1 MDTKNDDGNMSA
13 LAAQLEKADIIM
25 DDPNIIDIQGGSTV
39 PIRNNSSSSSSTL
52 LYAINDKMRATA
64 ATTSPSTTTDEE
76 DDDGIEFTLPPEIT
90 MTVFGHLSIQ
100 NLLVCQR
107 VSRHFR
113 VFARTVMLDKL
124 GGQAMGCQ
132 RHQCPQC
139 RRNQQRPFLQRSS
152 GGSSTSGGGGGGGGG
167 AGQHGSSG
175 LPPLPYHHLIN
186 NPNTLLPTTVSPVS
200 HHNSYL
206 QLQDPPLHQL
216 HHHLYQHQSTEDR
229 SQHHHQTDLHI
240 HHQSHS
246 YHDQPSRPVSTSQ
259 QLDSIAYN
267 RQYHMPSSTPQYHHA
282 ASYVAPGN
290 IALFL
295 FPYNDHTP
303 TSWQD
308 RQSVHLVCTG
318 IDRPKEQLVFSPI
331 YPEVGDCLKF
341 NTNSWNLPSTF
352 AASGSLGDGF
362 ATSFSTSSVL
372 SDGQDARTLNN
383 NVYINDPRST
393 NRFAT
398 TGATTAGPETTYST
412 RLDLF
417 DYATG
422 RPRFP
427 GPGQASTD
435 SLNSTSYSFANQFNR
450 PHSRTPSLAS
460 ISSSSSSSSFSSTPS
475 SPPRQSQSSP
485 TSSWANV
492 GGNGGEHYSVI
503 GIKHGDWPED
513 RQAAGRWWGGGLHS
527 SMTQESMV
535 YMPWVG
541 ASSAFDF
548 HQGSSFSHSS
558 NGRTLNN
565 SNLTLDAKME
575 NVSPASS
582 KYGRSVDEGC
592 TKIHKHH
599 MYLPSTRAHNPPGHH
614 HRFMCLHHDQL
625 MTDIAAASSS
635 SSSSDSKSKNTT
647 GARATKTPLT
657 TAGSTHLEVDYSAR
671 VTESKRCLFCL
682 STPCKASLEIQVKF
696 DQLRVSLDWIL
707 SGFGPDQTMATS
719 SAPRSN
725 GGSAIADALA
735 MGSVRQGQVP
745 S

>member
-1 MDTKNDDGNMSA
+1 MDTKNDGSVST
-13 LAAQLEKADIIM
+13 LAAQLEKTDIIM
-25 DDPNIIDIQGGSTV
+25 NDPNNIDTQGSTV

-76 DDDGIEFTLPPEIT
+76 GGDGVEFTLPPEIT
-90 MTVFGHLSIQ
+90 ITVFGHLSIQ
-100 NLLVCQR
+100 TLLVCQR

-124 GGQAMGCQ
+124 SGQAMDCQ
-132 RHQCPQC
+132 RQQCPLC
-139 RRNQQRPFLQRSS
+139 RRNQQQPLLQRSS
-152 GGSSTSGGGGGGGGG
+152 GGSSTSG

-206 QLQDPPLHQL
+206 QPQNPPLHQL
-216 HHHLYQHQSTEDR
+216 HHHLYQHQSTEDM
-229 SQHHHQTDLHI
+229 SQYHQTDLHI

-246 YHDQPSRPVSTSQ
+246 YHDQPSRPVPTSQ
-259 QLDSIAYN
+259 QSDSSAYH
-267 RQYHMPSSTPQYHHA
+267 RQYHVPSSTPQYHHT

-318 IDRPKEQLVFSPI
+318 IDRRKEQLVFSPI

-352 AASGSLGDGF
+352 ASSSSFGDGF
-362 ATSFSTSSVL
+362 ATSFSTPSAL
-372 SDGQDARTLNN
+372 SGGQDARALNN
-383 NVYINDPRST
+383 NINTNDPRST

-398 TGATTAGPETTYST
+398 TGATTAGSETTYST

-427 GPGQASTD
+427 GSGQANND
-435 SLNSTSYSFANQFNR
+435 SLNSTSYSFAN
-450 PHSRTPSLAS
+450 H
-460 ISSSSSSSSFSSTPS
+460 
-475 SPPRQSQSSP
+475 
-485 TSSWANV
+485 
-492 GGNGGEHYSVI
+492 VI

-535 YMPWVG
+535 YMPWAG

-548 HQGSSFSHSS
+548 HQGSSSSSSSSNAS

-565 SNLTLDAKME
+565 SNSTMDAKME

-582 KYGRSVDEGC
+582 KNGRNVDEGC

-625 MTDIAAASSS
+625 MTDIAASSSSSSS
-635 SSSSDSKSKNTT
+635 SSSSDSKSKNPTSS
-647 GARATKTPLT
+647 RATKTPLT

-682 STPCKASLEIQVKF
+682 STPCKANLEIQVKF

-707 SGFGPDQTMATS
+707 SGFGPDQTTATS

-725 GGSAIADALA
+725 SGSAIADALA